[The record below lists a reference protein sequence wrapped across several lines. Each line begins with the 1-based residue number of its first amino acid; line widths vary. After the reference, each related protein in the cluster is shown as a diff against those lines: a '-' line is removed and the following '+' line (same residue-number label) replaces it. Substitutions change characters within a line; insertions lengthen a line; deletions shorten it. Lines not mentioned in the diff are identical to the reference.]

1 MLTATAM
8 KMSSVPVDL
17 LRAAGQLQVSLLGEE
32 HLAEVLEFLSER
44 PIHTVMMAGFI
55 RDNGMVSEHHRGSFY
70 GCRQDGGRLEGV
82 ALIGHATLLE
92 TRTDRAL
99 AALAHKAQA
108 QASTHMIMGE
118 QERIAEFWRY
128 YADKGQEMRLAC
140 RELLFELKP
149 PIEVHK
155 EMVALRSATAADLE
169 LIIPPQAQMAFEES
183 GINPLEV
190 DPEGFRRRCLRRIEH
205 GRTWVLVEQGKLLFK
220 AEIVS
225 DTPEVIYLEGIHVA
239 PEERG
244 KGLGRNCMSQ
254 LTLTLFLRT
263 RSVCILVN
271 ERNTA
276 AHAFYR
282 RAGFKFR
289 GVYDTIFPEKEIVSE
304 FD

>member
-17 LRAAGQLQVSLLGEE
+17 LRAVGQLQVSLLGEE

-44 PIHTVMMAGFI
+44 PIHTVTMAGFI

-70 GCRQDGGRLEGV
+70 GCRAAGGRLEGV
-82 ALIGHATLLE
+82 GLIGHATLLE

-99 AALAHKAQA
+99 ATLAQKAQA
-108 QASTHMIMGE
+108 QTSTHMIMGE
-118 QERIAEFWRY
+118 QEGIAEFWSY
-128 YADKGQEMRLAC
+128 YADDGQEMRLAC

-155 EMVALRSATAADLE
+155 EMFKLRSATAADLE

-190 DPEGFRRRCLRRIEH
+190 DPEGFRRRCLRRIEC

-225 DTPEVIYLEGIHVA
+225 DTPEVNYLEGIHVA
-239 PEERG
+239 PDERG
-244 KGLGRNCMSQ
+244 KGHGRRCLSQ
-254 LTLTLFLRT
+254 LTRMLFLRT

-289 GVYDTIFPEKEIVSE
+289 GVYDTIFLEKGTS
-304 FD
+304 

>member
-8 KMSSVPVDL
+8 KMSSIPVDL
-17 LRAAGQLQVSLLGEE
+17 LHAAGQLQVSLLGEE

-55 RDNGMVSEHHRGSFY
+55 RDNGMVSEHNRGTFY
-70 GCRQDGGRLEGV
+70 GCRNDRGRLEGV

-92 TRTDRAL
+92 THTDRVL
-99 AALAHKAQA
+99 EALAHKAQA
-108 QASTHMIMGE
+108 HASTHMIMGE
-118 QERIAEFWRY
+118 QERIAEFWSY
-128 YADKGQEMRLAC
+128 YAGVGQEMRIAC

-149 PIEVHK
+149 RVEVHK
-155 EMVALRSATAADLE
+155 GMPALRSATAADLE

-190 DPEGFRRRCLRRIEH
+190 DPEGFRRRCLRRIER

-225 DTPEVIYLEGIHVA
+225 DTPEVNYLEGIHVA
-239 PEERG
+239 AHERG
-244 KGLGRNCMSQ
+244 KGYGLQCLSQ
-254 LTLTLFLRT
+254 LTRMLFRRT
-263 RSVCILVN
+263 RSVCVLVN

-276 AHAFYR
+276 ADALYR

-289 GVYDTIFPEKEIVSE
+289 GVYDTIFLEKKIVSE

>member
-8 KMSSVPVDL
+8 KMSSIPVDL
-17 LRAAGQLQVSLLGEE
+17 LHAAGQLQVTLLGEE

-44 PIHTVMMAGFI
+44 PIHTVTMAGFI

-70 GCRQDGGRLEGV
+70 GCRKDGGQLEGV

-108 QASTHMIMGE
+108 QTSTHMIMGE
-118 QERIAEFWRY
+118 QERIAEFWSY
-128 YADKGQEMRLAC
+128 YADEGQEMRLAC
-140 RELLFELKP
+140 RELLFELQP

-155 EMVALRSATAADLE
+155 EMVELRSATAADLE

-190 DPEGFRRRCLRRIEH
+190 DPEGFRRRCLRRIER

-225 DTPEVIYLEGIHVA
+225 DTPEVNYLEGIHVA
-239 PEERG
+239 PDERG
-244 KGLGRNCMSQ
+244 KGHGRKCLSQ
-254 LTLTLFLRT
+254 LTRTLFLRT

-289 GVYDTIFPEKEIVSE
+289 GVYDTIFPERN
-304 FD
+304 